1 MICWAVS
8 NTAQPVFHLWELFY
22 GVVLAHLSNWGI
34 NIHAGRL
41 GDGLKDSQ
49 IQRGITHGRLIVVTI
64 PGSSN
69 KGQGSRNDVGNPVR
83 RNIRGWW
90 HLAEDEVCDQRR
102 GASHRPQRGVSSSVS
117 ARCSV
122 SCLADVFSQHCPLVP
137 HGLPQVSLETCM
149 SAFFP
154 GIYWPIECHFH
165 QLCWWNDCLNS
176 F

>member
-22 GVVLAHLSNWGI
+22 GVVLTHLSNRGI

-49 IQRGITHGRLIVVTI
+49 IQRGITHRRLIVVTI

-83 RNIRGWW
+83 RNIRGW
-90 HLAEDEVCDQRR
+90 
-102 GASHRPQRGVSSSVS
+102 
-117 ARCSV
+117 
-122 SCLADVFSQHCPLVP
+122 
-137 HGLPQVSLETCM
+137 
-149 SAFFP
+149 
-154 GIYWPIECHFH
+154 
-165 QLCWWNDCLNS
+165 
-176 F
+176 